1 MGKSTISMAIFHSY
15 FDITRGYRYRS
26 YGMTCGKVERSHR
39 AFKMMVNF
47 VPTGKRL
54 RNWWERST
62 ILMGK
67 STISMAIFNS
77 YVNVYQ
83 RVGVWTIGVQ
93 PDRSDRVGPLQQ
105 LLGKAKD
112 TLSKPLVALTLHNT
126 CLDEEQQQAAQHI
139 LQSPG
144 CVHAIWSPENRTLRA
159 RAENA
164 ALRAESAALRTELQE
179 MRGLGAEAKASS
191 WPRWCRWLRG
201 LMTWIRMKRSTW
213 WGPAPCSSASPC
225 WTGAGALRPTALA

>member
-1 MGKSTISMAIFHSY
+1 MRKSTISMAIFHSY

-26 YGMTCGKVERSHR
+26 YGLHWHMTCGKVERSHR

-47 VPTGKRL
+47 VPSGKRL

-77 YVNVYQ
+77 HVNVYQ
-83 RVGVWTIGVQ
+83 RVGVWTIIGVQ

-112 TLSKPLVALTLHNT
+112 TSLWTWLQPQPQPRPKRLRHPRAWLSKPLVALTLHNT
-126 CLDEEQQQAAQHI
+126 CP
-139 LQSPG
+139 SSRSNSKPPNT
-144 CVHAIWSPENRTLRA
+144 SFK
-159 RAENA
+159 
-164 ALRAESAALRTELQE
+164 ALAVS
-179 MRGLGAEAKASS
+179 MPYGPLGAEVKASS
-191 WPRWCRWLRG
+191 WPRW
-201 LMTWIRMKRSTW
+201 
-213 WGPAPCSSASPC
+213 SSASPC
-225 WTGAGALRPTALA
+225 WTGAGALRPIPLA